1 MSEPC
6 LLVERR
12 GAVATLTL
20 NRPDRINAFTPELL
34 TAIAEALDAAEADP
48 TVRAVL
54 VTGAGRGF
62 CSGQDIGQIATL
74 PPEERDVSR
83 ILERFY
89 EPVVRRMRA
98 SALPIV
104 AAVNGVA
111 AGAGANFALLADIVV
126 AARSAQFVEAFVRI
140 GLVPDVAGTWTLP
153 RLVGDA
159 RARAMCLLGEPVG
172 AEQAEAWGLIWKAV
186 DDDRL
191 AEEAFGVAERLA
203 AQPAHA
209 LALVKKAFAAS
220 AGNDLDA
227 QLQVERRLQTEA
239 AASEDHAEGVRAFIG
254 KRPPAWAPRR
264 PQ

>member
-12 GAVATLTL
+12 GAVAALTL

-34 TAIAEALDAAEADP
+34 TAIADALDAAEADP

-153 RLVGDA
+153 RLVGEA

-209 LALVKKAFAAS
+209 LALVKQAFAAS

-227 QLQVERRLQTEA
+227 QLHVERRLQTEA

-254 KRPPAWAPRR
+254 KRPPVWAPRR